1 MYPPLMRCPTLLW
14 RSRPCNEI
22 GELLPGRSLQLAK
35 RRPSESAKPAFQR
48 KAPIVRMEP
57 TIPNVTGKAYQRLK
71 NTFRPQTAPLK
82 RSTQEGKQGEAE
94 NAEYGLDPRFA
105 SQVGYHLFGF
115 SDIQKTFPIQDRQKA
130 KEYKQGTHL
139 QEAMMA
145 HDRKEYHPYQIYKRP
160 VTASQET
167 GWDAFDPEYYRNRIE
182 HKALIHP
189 LKSSEMTLFAAAM
202 HASGR

>member
-1 MYPPLMRCPTLLW
+1 
-14 RSRPCNEI
+14 
-22 GELLPGRSLQLAK
+22 
-35 RRPSESAKPAFQR
+35 
-48 KAPIVRMEP
+48 MEP

-71 NTFRPQTAPLK
+71 NGFRPSTAPAK
-82 RSTQEGKQGEAE
+82 RSEGKKDGAE
-94 NAEYGLDPRFA
+94 GAGSGEYGLDPRFA

-115 SDIQKTFPIQDRQKA
+115 SDIQKTFPIQDSEKA

-167 GWDAFDPEYYRNRIE
+167 GWDAFDPAYYRNRIE